1 MCTCV
6 LHSKGFYYLIVYY
19 QSIRIKQMCI
29 FSRRINRMIRKKK
42 IDWRL
47 FFPSWAYS
55 VYDMKSGMNCSSGS
69 SVYIF
74 AHKTR
79 QHSSQLEWIRCVK
92 ALDRNIFMLTICLIF
107 QVGETAASVVSTVA
121 VVSRTTQ
128 CQRGGEATSHS
139 PLLAAQVIILT
150 FTRLTE
156 SESPLKVKWT
166 LWASWDE
173 QGSKCKIQ
181 SWHPGGPLS
190 LSSTAF
196 IGVLAGE
203 SVPTHRPSHITD
215 AGELV
220 RGGGG
225 DISVNRCNSLS
236 PLCLPSA
243 PLLSSS
249 NISQGPHGN
258 SQPGT
263 GGRGRGGGE
272 ARKMKGWELRHS
284 F

>member
-1 MCTCV
+1 
-6 LHSKGFYYLIVYY
+6 
-19 QSIRIKQMCI
+19 
-29 FSRRINRMIRKKK
+29 
-42 IDWRL
+42 
-47 FFPSWAYS
+47 
-55 VYDMKSGMNCSSGS
+55 MNCSSGS

-79 QHSSQLEWIRCVK
+79 QRSSQLEWIRSVK

-128 CQRGGEATSHS
+128 WQWGGEATSHS

-190 LSSTAF
+190 LIHSIHWSAGRRVGANTSS
-196 IGVLAGE
+196 IPHYRCRGAGE
-203 SVPTHRPSHITD
+203 
-215 AGELV
+215 
-220 RGGGG
+220 
-225 DISVNRCNSLS
+225 
-236 PLCLPSA
+236 
-243 PLLSSS
+243 
-249 NISQGPHGN
+249 
-258 SQPGT
+258 
-263 GGRGRGGGE
+263 GGRGGYCSE
-272 ARKMKGWELRHS
+272 
-284 F
+284 

>member
-1 MCTCV
+1 
-6 LHSKGFYYLIVYY
+6 
-19 QSIRIKQMCI
+19 
-29 FSRRINRMIRKKK
+29 
-42 IDWRL
+42 
-47 FFPSWAYS
+47 
-55 VYDMKSGMNCSSGS
+55 MNCSSGS

-215 AGELV
+215 AG
-220 RGGGG
+220 GGILQWI
-225 DISVNRCNSLS
+225 DAILS
-236 PLCLPSA
+236 LPSVS
-243 PLLSSS
+243 PPFLSWVPVISLKGRMATV
-249 NISQGPHGN
+249 SQGLE
-258 SQPGT
+258 
-263 GGRGRGGGE
+263 GGGE
-272 ARKMKGWELRHS
+272 EEGRHGKWKGESYGTASSSYHNMEICYSDFSYQIVVVLLRRV
-284 F
+284 